1 MGSHWPVFSRIT
13 TKSTILSLYGRIWV
27 GENPYSRKFYVMYE
41 IFIPQMFFA
50 VDKKWEIVNFIAVLP
65 YFYS

>member
-1 MGSHWPVFSRIT
+1 
-13 TKSTILSLYGRIWV
+13 
-27 GENPYSRKFYVMYE
+27 MYE

-50 VDKKWEIVNFIAVLP
+50 VGNKWEIVNFIAVLP